1 MKYGFL
7 YVITQQCFRFVTW
20 SVFSWSDDMY
30 ADSDLSDARVAA
42 FAYTDCMQSVSDAD
56 HEDNDD
62 SFHRTYK
69 CCVVVVLITEA

>member
-1 MKYGFL
+1 MTC
-7 YVITQQCFRFVTW
+7 TQIV
-20 SVFSWSDDMY
+20 
-30 ADSDLSDARVAA
+30 LSDARVAA

-69 CCVVVVLITEA
+69 CCVVVALITEA